1 MTPWREKET
10 FVCRVGFG
18 SRLSRRSSVNQP
30 RSSSKTRSGILNQ
43 ALDHATLF
51 TPVRAIR
58 APISGS
64 DSCVPASSHQPLTR
78 WQASAPCSA

>member
-1 MTPWREKET
+1 MTPLREKDT
-10 FVCRVGFG
+10 FVWRVGFG
-18 SRLSRRSSVNQP
+18 SRLSRRSSANQP
-30 RSSSKTRSGILNQ
+30 RSSCEQAQRDPDQ
-43 ALDHATLF
+43 ALDHASLF

-78 WQASAPCSA
+78 WQASVPRSA